1 MKIRS
6 GFVSNSSSSSF
17 VVLKAA
23 LNNKQIDM
31 ILYYDYWIEK
41 FLNTDI
47 SNYDRENFGYHLSD
61 PWQIIEYED
70 FIFGETDM
78 DNFSMQ
84 EYFDFIKVD
93 QKYICWD
100 EGYIDEPSIEQKKF
114 VDNMKKILE

>member
-47 SNYDRENFGYHLSD
+47 SNYDRENFEYHLSD